1 MSSCP
6 EWKTRTNALLMRMVS
21 FKSFINSRIRFFV
34 QKFFLHPSK
43 EIIKRGF
50 LKEVLFFSLFSILLT
65 IIMRIL
71 FTLEWRS
78 LYPDDTTKYI
88 SIYILQQDCIGS
100 LLICSGALFVRI
112 LVPEN
117 KIRLRAT
124 FLGFYFFLVAVCYI
138 SDLHYIRYSEN
149 HLLLSHLQEGGL
161 DFDLWFFSI
170 PKELELSWFFKLFL
184 SGLAAWFGM
193 YFYQKF
199 FYQKQRITK
208 TILLKLPYLFLLAF
222 FLMVSSSIRAK
233 LKADEAL
240 DMRVIPQNDE
250 ERILFYIKKS
260 KEAKKRKESLNTFA
274 ALVYGYE
281 ETSFSLGG
289 GREESRLDSSFK
301 FRFDSSSR
309 VERGWS
315 TLIPI
320 PKKKYNIVIYLFES
334 TSRKYL
340 NLMFRN
346 RNVTPHW
353 NELLE
358 NSIDFK
364 SHYSGNP
371 LSINALFSIL
381 TSAYSAPAD
390 FWIAKEFPDIP
401 LLSLPE
407 ILKKHSYET
416 AYFHSGRLGYA
427 GQLRFLKNRGLDLIQ
442 EERDMIH
449 HRYKKRINWGLDDR
463 ALISSV
469 VQFAKKAK
477 QPYCMVI
484 SPLSP
489 HHPYEIPERKFDI
502 TSGWNNKKEQAIE
515 KGVTN
520 LTQEKK
526 EYEETNHSFQ
536 NQIMNAPPQKRLSFM
551 NYLNS
556 LYYADFVMGT
566 IVKELAKIP
575 QKGEDTIFFIVAD
588 HGEGFG
594 QHRRNYNH
602 PFYLYEENVHV
613 PFILFNRKLFSKNI
627 SYDSISRHIDILPT
641 ILDMIGI
648 QADSKHEGLSLLKR
662 KNHQIAPLYTSWRN
676 HLAGLR
682 DGKWKY
688 IFNFQTRVEELY
700 NLEEDPNETK
710 NVVIQY
716 NTIAKNYKK
725 FLASLHDYQRKY
737 FQTVLKRKINW
748 KRKTDKTGL

>member
-1 MSSCP
+1 MSLRS
-6 EWKTRTNALLMRMVS
+6 EWKTRASSLLIQVLS
-21 FKSFINSRIRFFV
+21 FKSFIHSCIRFFV
-34 QKFFLHPSK
+34 QLWK
-43 EIIKRGF
+43 EIIERGF
-50 LKEVLFFSLFSILLT
+50 LREFLFFSLFSILLT

-78 LYPDDTTKYI
+78 LYPSETTKYI

-100 LLICSGALFVRI
+100 LLICSGALFIRI

-117 KIRLRAT
+117 KIRLGAT

-170 PKELELSWFFKLFL
+170 PKEIELSWFFKLFL
-184 SGLAAWFGM
+184 SGLAAWCWM
-193 YFYQKF
+193 YFYQRR
-199 FYQKQRITK
+199 RIAK
-208 TILLKLPYLFLLAF
+208 TSLLKLPYLFLLAF
-222 FLMVSSSIRAK
+222 FLMISSSIQSK
-233 LKADEAL
+233 LKADEVL
-240 DMRVIPQNDE
+240 GMRVLPQKDE

-281 ETSFSLGG
+281 ETNFSLG
-289 GREESRLDSSFK
+289 EDKSQLDSSFK
-301 FRFDSSSR
+301 FRFDSSSQVKR
-309 VERGWS
+309 SWR

-340 NLMFRN
+340 NLMFHN

-364 SHYSGNP
+364 NHYSGNP

-416 AYFHSGRLGYA
+416 AYFHSGSLGYA

-442 EERDMIH
+442 EEKDILH

-502 TSGWNNKKEQAIE
+502 SSGWKNKKEKAIK

-520 LTQEKK
+520 LTQEKGRE
-526 EYEETNHSFQ
+526 EYEETNHSLQ
-536 NQIMNAPPQKRLSFM
+536 NQIMNTTPKKQLSFR

-566 IVKELAKIP
+566 IVKELEKIP
-575 QKGEDTIFFIVAD
+575 QKGENTIFFIVAD

-662 KNHQIAPLYTSWRN
+662 ENHQIAPLYTSWRN

-682 DGKWKY
+682 DDKWKY
-688 IFNFQTRVEELY
+688 IFNFQTGVEELY
-700 NLEEDPNETK
+700 NLEKDPNETK

-716 NTIAKNYKK
+716 HTIAKSYKK
-725 FLASLHDYQRKY
+725 LLASLHDYQRKY